1 MCMPMIHNVHIHT
14 HLTHTYTY
22 ILTSQHLTVV
32 LSAHDCDMT
41 CSSGSRFNW
50 EKAPRHI
57 SPPPLVRE
65 RPTNS
70 VLWFIQ
76 VTTGRKSLRLLA
88 PLIPMLSAGPG
99 LSAHCFPC
107 PLSLFKRAARERERQ
122 RTTIFFPQ
130 SYIIYFWQCF
140 GNHHQIESVDS
151 EKLVKSLLQERTAC
165 QILTQFRR
173 LNEMVFQCVF
183 QLCIYKSR
191 DPSQGHEE
199 KQ

>member
-22 ILTSQHLTVV
+22 ILTSQHLTMV

-122 RTTIFFPQ
+122 RTTIFSPRVISFIFG
-130 SYIIYFWQCF
+130 SALETII
-140 GNHHQIESVDS
+140 
-151 EKLVKSLLQERTAC
+151 KLRVWTQKSWWNLFCKRELPVK
-165 QILTQFRR
+165 F
-173 LNEMVFQCVF
+173 
-183 QLCIYKSR
+183 
-191 DPSQGHEE
+191 
-199 KQ
+199 